1 METFSC
7 SSTTKLEPQDEIVEP
22 VELSKT
28 TNKTEYNKWT
38 YGEQKMLVDLWS
50 KNHGGLESIFSRG
63 IWKKMCE
70 EINQKYKGGKTV
82 DKCIRK
88 MKHLR
93 DKYKEAREWN
103 QNPTRTF
110 NRSSPYYEQIDSV
123 LGSQEAETYLRVAN
137 VVVCDRE
144 VPVCLTGNTERA
156 FENQNGPVTRQA
168 IPGLGYAPR
177 YDQLQVQAHE
187 QTQRQSTEIGE
198 INTDSGP
205 GNENRGTPVD
215 KTPVNAQAA
224 RKTRKKNIKRK
235 FEDENDNE
243 EKKLFK
249 QTVEVFQRQGERM
262 ASAMERM
269 CEDQNEQF
277 KIMSQFL
284 GAFVC
289 AMSVQA
295 TQEKNASMDL
305 D

>member
-1 METFSC
+1 MEVFSC

-22 VELSKT
+22 AEQSKT
-28 TNKTEYNKWT
+28 PSKTEYNKWT

-50 KNHGGLESIFSRG
+50 KNYGGLEGIFSRG
-63 IWKKMCE
+63 IWRTMCE

-110 NRSSPYYEQIDSV
+110 NRSSPYYEQIDFV
-123 LGSQEAETYLRVAN
+123 LGSQETQAYTQVAN
-137 VVVCDRE
+137 VAVCDRE

-156 FENQNGPVTRQA
+156 YGNGSVTRQTVA
-168 IPGLGYAPR
+168 GMGYVAR
-177 YDQLQVQAHE
+177 YDQLQAHE
-187 QTQRQSTEIGE
+187 EARRQATDIIEV
-198 INTDSGP
+198 NTDSGSS
-205 GNENRGTPVD
+205 NENRGAPVD
-215 KTPVNAQAA
+215 KAPVNAQVA

-235 FEDENDNE
+235 FEDDKEDD

-249 QTVEVFQRQGERM
+249 QTVEAFQRQGERM
-262 ASAMERM
+262 ANAMERM
-269 CEDQNEQF
+269 CEAQNEQF
-277 KIMSQFL
+277 KLMSQFL

-295 TQEKNASMDL
+295 TQERNTSIDL